1 MEQKIIDALNSIR
14 PSLQNDG
21 GDIEF
26 LGLDGYQV
34 KVKMHGSCAHC
45 PYQEMT
51 LKNGIQNY
59 LRSYID
65 EKIEVINVDEN
76 PEM

>member
-1 MEQKIIDALNSIR
+1 MEKKVIDAINAIR

-21 GDIEF
+21 GDIEY
-26 LGLDGYQV
+26 LGMEGNTV
-34 KVKMHGSCAHC
+34 KLKMHGSCAHC

-51 LKNGIQNY
+51 LKDGIQNY

-65 EKIEVINVDEN
+65 EKIEVVAVD
-76 PEM
+76 

>member
-1 MEQKIIDALNSIR
+1 MEKKVIDAINAIR

-21 GDIEF
+21 GDIEY
-26 LGLDGYQV
+26 LGMEGNTV

-51 LKNGIQNY
+51 LKDGIQNY

-65 EKIEVINVDEN
+65 EKIEVVAVD
-76 PEM
+76 

>member
-1 MEQKIIDALNSIR
+1 MEKKIIEALNSIR

-21 GDIEF
+21 GDIEY
-26 LGLDGYQV
+26 LGLDGYTV

-45 PYQEMT
+45 AFQEMT
-51 LKNGIQNY
+51 LKDGIQNY

-65 EKIEVINVDEN
+65 EKLEVVNVKDAD
-76 PEM
+76 

>member
-1 MEQKIIDALNSIR
+1 MEKKVIDAINAIR

-21 GDIEF
+21 GDIEY
-26 LGLDGYQV
+26 LGMEGNTV

-51 LKNGIQNY
+51 LKDGIQNY

-65 EKIEVINVDEN
+65 EKIEVVAVN
-76 PEM
+76 

>member
-1 MEQKIIDALNSIR
+1 PMEKKVIDAINAIR

-21 GDIEF
+21 GDIEY
-26 LGLDGYQV
+26 LGMEGNTV

-51 LKNGIQNY
+51 LKDGIQNY

-65 EKIEVINVDEN
+65 EKIEVVAVD
-76 PEM
+76 

>member
-1 MEQKIIDALNSIR
+1 MEKKVIEALNSIR

-21 GDIEF
+21 GDIEYI
-26 LGLDGYQV
+26 GMEGNIV

-65 EKIEVINVDEN
+65 DKIEVVNVD
-76 PEM
+76 